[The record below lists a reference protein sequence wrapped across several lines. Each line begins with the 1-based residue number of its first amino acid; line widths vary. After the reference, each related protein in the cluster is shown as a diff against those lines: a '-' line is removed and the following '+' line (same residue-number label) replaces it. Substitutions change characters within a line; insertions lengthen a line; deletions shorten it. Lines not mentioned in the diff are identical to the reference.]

1 LTIRDLRQMV
11 ETMWQDIRH
20 ATRSFRRSP
29 GFTVAAI
36 LTLAL
41 GIGANTA
48 IFSLLDGVL
57 FRPLPLSRPN
67 ELYMLYETGT
77 TGVSSL
83 ESGSGPATRF
93 SYRAFERFQASRPS
107 GVTIAAM
114 TRVAQYQ
121 GRLPGADAYQRVRL
135 QLVSPTFFE
144 VLAVPTLRGR
154 SLSQGDEAQAS
165 PVAVVAFDFWKN
177 RLGGSPSAIGQPLL
191 VNNVAFT
198 IVGVSAEGFSGL
210 WADTPADVF
219 IPLALQHAI
228 GYRQNVSASN
238 SRITEPWAPQEG
250 ISWLNLVVRLP
261 DRRAV
266 GPLTAALT
274 PAHREGLRLRSE
286 GVLDPGERDGLLAR
300 GLALS
305 SADRGFSF
313 LRPRFS
319 TALWAL
325 MGLVAAVLAI
335 ACINISNLLLA
346 RAAGRSREIATRLA
360 LGASRWRLV
369 RQVVVE
375 SLMLGV
381 VGAAGGLLTGQWIA
395 TTVAKMVEQP
405 GFPLDTRVLA
415 FAAAVTVATV
425 FVCSLAPALRA
436 TRQTLMQSTR
446 GTTGTSVGRP
456 TRGMRPLLVVQ
467 MSFSCV
473 VVIAAALFA
482 RTLVNIS
489 AVDPGF
495 DRRHLVAVR
504 INPRGFDSNQLGLLQ
519 QRLRDEVRSLP
530 GVTSAAVA
538 FCGLVENCRSAS
550 DFTFASGGAGDRPVS
565 LQQNTVGIDYFQTV
579 GMRIL
584 SGRPFDAR
592 DTATTPA
599 VAIINESAARRYF
612 GDRDPVGTQMVSDG
626 DRLEIVG
633 VVSDAR
639 VVTVTEAPVPMTF
652 FPIAQAGGE
661 WNVLHVRVTGDPGA
675 VASALRAMVTRVE
688 PRLMIDDLQAVE
700 AFVERN
706 TISQR
711 LVAYFAGGFALLA
724 VLLACVGLYGVLS
737 YSVARRTSE
746 IGVRSALGATPA
758 NILRLVIREGMVV
771 AVLGVVI
778 GVFGAAS
785 LARTVRTLLFGVS
798 PTDATIYLVVAA
810 GLLLAVLPACVIPA
824 RHAARLDPMR
834 ALRTE

>member
-1 LTIRDLRQMV
+1 MV
-11 ETMWQDIRH
+11 DTLGQDVRH
-20 ATRSFRRSP
+20 AARSFRRSP
-29 GFTVAAI
+29 GFTIAAI

-57 FRPLPLSRPN
+57 FRPLPLSRSN

-93 SYRAFERFQASRPS
+93 SYRAFQRFQASRPS
-107 GVTIAAM
+107 GMAIAAM

-121 GRLPGADAYQRVRL
+121 GRLPGADAYERVRL
-135 QLVSPTFFE
+135 QLVSPTFFD

-154 SLSQGDEAQAS
+154 ALSPGDEAQAS
-165 PVAVVAFDFWKN
+165 PVAVVTFDFWKN
-177 RLGGSPSAIGQPLL
+177 RLGGLPEAIGQALL

-219 IPLALQHAI
+219 VPLALQHAI
-228 GYRQNVSASN
+228 AYRQNVSASN
-238 SRITEPWAPQEG
+238 SRITDAWAPQEG
-250 ISWLNLVVRLP
+250 ISWLNLVVRVP
-261 DRRAV
+261 DRRQV
-266 GPLTAALT
+266 GPLTVALT
-274 PAHREGLRLRSE
+274 PAHRESLRLRSS
-286 GVLDPGERDGLLAR
+286 GVLDPRERDGLLAR
-300 GLALS
+300 GLAMS
-305 SADRGFSF
+305 SVQRGFSF

-346 RAAGRSREIATRLA
+346 RSAGRSREVATRLA

-375 SLMLGV
+375 SVMLGI
-381 VGAAGGLLTGQWIA
+381 VGALAGLLTGQWTA
-395 TTVAKMVEQP
+395 VAVAKMVEQP
-405 GFPLDTRVLA
+405 GFPLDARVLA
-415 FAAAVTVATV
+415 FAAAVTMATV
-425 FVCSLAPALRA
+425 FLCSLAPALRA
-436 TRQTLMQSTR
+436 TRQSLVSSTR
-446 GTTGTSVGRP
+446 MTTGGGEGRP
-456 TRGMRPLLVVQ
+456 TRGMRPLLVLQ
-467 MSFSCV
+467 MGFSCV
-473 VVIAAALFA
+473 VVIAAVLFA

-489 AVDPGF
+489 SVDPGF
-495 DRRHLVAVR
+495 DRHHLLAAR
-504 INPRGFDSNQLGLLQ
+504 INPRGFDGNQLRLLQ
-519 QRLRDEVRSLP
+519 EQVREEVRRLP

-538 FCGLVENCRSAS
+538 FCGLADNCRSAS
-550 DFTFASGGAGDRPVS
+550 DFGFASSGLGDQPVS
-565 LQQNTVGIDYFQTV
+565 LQQNSVGVDYFGTV

-584 SGRPFDAR
+584 SGRAFNSR
-592 DTATTPA
+592 DTATAPA
-599 VAIINESAARRYF
+599 VAVINESAARKYF
-612 GDRDPVGTQMVSDG
+612 GDRDPVGTQMISEG

-639 VVTVTEAPVPMTF
+639 VVTVTEPPVPMVF
-652 FPIAQAGGE
+652 FPTAQAGDL
-661 WNVLHVRVTGDPGA
+661 WTVIHARVTRDPDA
-675 VASALRAMVTRVE
+675 VASSLRATLTRVE
-688 PRLMIDDLQAVE
+688 PRLVIEDLQAVD

-706 TISQR
+706 TVSQR
-711 LVAYFAGGFALLA
+711 LVAYVAGGFALLA

-758 NILRLVIREGMVV
+758 NILRLVIREGMIV

-778 GVFGAAS
+778 GVAGAAG
-785 LARTVRTLLFGVS
+785 LARTIQALLFDVS
-798 PTDATIYLVVAA
+798 PTDPTIYLAVVG